1 METQAAIDR
10 FLASPALS
18 DSTRRAY
25 GVDLAEFGTWLR
37 ARKASVEDVDAR
49 LLSDYAAEL
58 GAARRGREPSKLAP
72 ATIAR
77 KLAAVRSF
85 LRFTLGP
92 GRCTFYTSDLTYE
105 YVKLNADYT
114 T

>member
-37 ARKASVEDVDAR
+37 ARKASVDDVDAR
-49 LLSDYAAEL
+49 LLADYAA
-58 GAARRGREPSKLAP
+58 
-72 ATIAR
+72 
-77 KLAAVRSF
+77 
-85 LRFTLGP
+85 
-92 GRCTFYTSDLTYE
+92 
-105 YVKLNADYT
+105 
-114 T
+114 